1 MKRCRGAFRW
11 SLAAVLAFAG
21 GWNCR
26 SQPAGNQQESQEFT
40 IRTTS
45 RLVLLDVNVKD
56 SAGGLVSGL
65 AKQNFQI
72 YEDGKLQ
79 QITQFADADVPVTV
93 GLVVDESGSM
103 RQKQPEV
110 ITAAL
115 AFIQASNPQDEV
127 FVINFNEKARRG
139 LPDIQLFSD
148 DIEQLR
154 AALWRGVPEGRTA
167 LYDAIEMALHQLDFG
182 RRDKKT
188 LVVISDGGDNISIRK
203 LPDVMQEVMR
213 SVATIY
219 TIGIFDQDDPDQ
231 NPGVLNRIA
240 RLSGGRAYFP
250 EKLDKIRQIC
260 REIAK
265 DIRTRYTIGYIPAAE
280 QKTAERHIKVVA
292 RSENGQKLEVRTRTS
307 YLFTPDTQQEGLEM
321 KVRLLRKHR
330 RISPGRIGLYEL
342 ELFFL
347 VFGLTALDVYIW
359 FNASTAIYQTYD
371 KWAFDRRLPPAWS
384 VPENPACRN
393 SEPA

>member
-1 MKRCRGAFRW
+1 MRRCRGAFRW
-11 SLAAVLAFAG
+11 SLAAALAFAG
-21 GWNCR
+21 GWNGR

-45 RLVLLDVNVKD
+45 RLVLLDVSVKD
-56 SAGGLVSGL
+56 SAGGLVAGL

-79 QITQFADADVPVTV
+79 QITQFAHADIPVTV

-115 AFIQASNPQDEV
+115 AFIHASNPQDEV

-154 AALWRGVPEGRTA
+154 AALWRGVPQGRTA
-167 LYDAIEMALHQLDFG
+167 LYDAIKMALQQLDFG

-188 LVVISDGGDNISIRK
+188 LVVISDGGDNISTRK

-240 RLSGGRAYFP
+240 RLSGGSAYFP
-250 EKLDKIRQIC
+250 EKLDEIGPIC

-292 RSENGQKLEVRTRTS
+292 RSENGQKLVVRTRTS
-307 YLFTPDTQQEGLEM
+307 YLFTPDTQQEGS
-321 KVRLLRKHR
+321 K
-330 RISPGRIGLYEL
+330 
-342 ELFFL
+342 
-347 VFGLTALDVYIW
+347 
-359 FNASTAIYQTYD
+359 
-371 KWAFDRRLPPAWS
+371 
-384 VPENPACRN
+384 
-393 SEPA
+393 